1 MYQMVYTSKASEDI
15 LIDSERHISNIL
27 DKANKNNLDMSVT
40 GLLIYNSGYFLQLL
54 EGSKES
60 VNKIYQKI
68 AKDQRH
74 STIKVI
80 LKQEANSRIFESW
93 AMASCNLDIVSDH
106 HFFKN
111 ERAKNILQSCLDGE
125 IVDEFKILDLFEFF
139 RINYK

>member
-1 MYQMVYTSKASEDI
+1 MVYTSKASEDI

-80 LKQEANSRIFESW
+80 LKQEANSRIFES
-93 AMASCNLDIVSDH
+93 
-106 HFFKN
+106 
-111 ERAKNILQSCLDGE
+111 
-125 IVDEFKILDLFEFF
+125 
-139 RINYK
+139 